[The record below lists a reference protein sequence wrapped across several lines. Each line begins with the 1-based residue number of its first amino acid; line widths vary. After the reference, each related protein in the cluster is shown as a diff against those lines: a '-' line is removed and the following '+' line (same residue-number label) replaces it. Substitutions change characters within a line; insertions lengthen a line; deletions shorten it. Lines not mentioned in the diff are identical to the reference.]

1 MMTHRGLYRGNEV
14 TSQNRMNAWAEYVLY
29 RIWAALQDQ
38 KGIHA
43 ESLFTCLGAVAS
55 QLDPPAYTTPLQK
68 TLFPERAR

>member
-1 MMTHRGLYRGNEV
+1 MMNHRGLYRGNEV
-14 TSQNRMNAWAEYVLY
+14 TSQNRMNAGAEYVFY

-43 ESLFTCLGAVAS
+43 ESPFTLARVAGN
-55 QLDPPAYTTPLQK
+55 LIPPVYTTPLQK